1 MDFSLN
7 DTQREWQMKARKFA
21 AEEIAPR
28 SLQRDLILD
37 PAQTWDWEL
46 IKRGSKLGFRTAV
59 VPKKWG
65 GEHEIDF
72 VTQVLVMAELA
83 RGDSAMSKAFSQCWK
98 WSHLIATVC
107 SDEQKKRFLGPF
119 LEDDTYV
126 LGKGITEPN
135 GGSDNRIPLDDP
147 KYGVRLSGVRDG
159 DHWILNGEKT
169 FIANGGVGKLFF
181 LDVRTD
187 SKAPIRDGV
196 TLFLIPRD
204 TPGLRFG
211 KQFNKD
217 GWRFYQNAELI
228 FENARVPHANVI
240 GEVNGAYRKSSGDTS
255 GGDLFGDLELAANAI
270 GVCDCACEQSLE
282 VARTHKQGGKLL
294 KEQQRIQLEI
304 NRMMMLTEALRS
316 LVLRAAWEHDN
327 RVPSN
332 AAQLA
337 MNYATDVIQ
346 QVTELNLDVHDASG
360 SELSH
365 RADKLVRDS
374 FIWSHLAGDS
384 VQRMRTARRI
394 LK

>member
-1 MDFSLN
+1 MDFKLN
-7 DTQREWQMKARKFA
+7 ETQTAWQMKARKFA
-21 AEEIAPR
+21 AEEIAPM
-28 SLQRDLILD
+28 SLARDAKPD
-37 PAQTWDWEL
+37 PHKTWDWE
-46 IKRGSKLGFRTAV
+46 IIEKGSKLGFRTAV

-204 TPGLRFG
+204 TPGFRFG

-327 RVPSN
+327 RVASN

-337 MNYATDVIQ
+337 MNYSTDVIQ